1 MSPTQNTNASFSSEA
16 SASAA
21 ASATATAHESSS
33 AARRR
38 PLSCFSALKH
48 RAAAQNLYI
57 PGEDPAQFEALVEE
71 AFEQYQPATIL
82 DASFVYDS
90 VHARWMLWRRQRAQS
105 DLEQNFNQTF
115 GDASCWSKDQFHL
128 TQLCDRYVTSAE
140 RSLNRALSNLR
151 AVRKDESQQARWRD
165 LHCIHRERLALQREK
180 FEFAKQKEERRIA
193 KAAAKAAAKATKP
206 APAQS
211 TPERTATPRPPVGI
225 RPQPVAQ
232 TMRT

>member
-1 MSPTQNTNASFSSEA
+1 MSPIQNSNATFSSEA
-16 SASAA
+16 AATAA
-21 ASATATAHESSS
+21 ASATATATDSS

-105 DLEQNFNQTF
+105 DLEQKFNQTF
-115 GDASCWSKDQFHL
+115 GDASHWSKDQFHL

-151 AVRKDESQQARWRD
+151 AVKKDESQEARWRD
-165 LHCIHRERLALQREK
+165 MHCIQRERLALQREK
-180 FEFAKQKEERRIA
+180 FEHAKQKEEQRAA
-193 KAAAKAAAKATKP
+193 KAAAKAASKAAKP
-206 APAQS
+206 APTQPTQETIS
-211 TPERTATPRPPVGI
+211 IPRPPIVI
-225 RPQPVAQ
+225 RTQPVAQ